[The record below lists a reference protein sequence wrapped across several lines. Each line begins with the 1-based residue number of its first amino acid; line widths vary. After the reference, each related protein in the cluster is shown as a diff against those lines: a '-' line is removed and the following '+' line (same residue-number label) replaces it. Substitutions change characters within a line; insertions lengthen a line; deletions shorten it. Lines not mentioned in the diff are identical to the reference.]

1 MTNKQ
6 EVRYLVNPIECRNL
20 EEDKK
25 IVIVGYASKFNQESE
40 VMYDF
45 VEYVDSGAFD
55 KTNMSDVRALIDHD
69 SGKILGRTTANNLKL
84 SVDEI
89 GLRFEVEVNKEVSYV
104 KDLVLNMQDGNINQC
119 SFGFYVDEEEW
130 DYDESRD
137 LFIRHIKSISKLSDV
152 SLVTYPAYVSTEAV
166 VSMRGLDSLKNEL
179 ERRKI
184 KELLIKEMDKLELEI
199 ELMK

>member
-6 EVRYLVNPIECRNL
+6 EVRYLINPIECRNL

-69 SGKILGRTTANNLKL
+69 SGRILGRTTANNLKL

-104 KDLVLNMQDGNINQC
+104 RDLVLNMQDGNINQC

-137 LFIRHIKSISKLSDV
+137 LFIRHIKSISRLSDV

-166 VSMRGLDSLKNEL
+166 VSMRGLDNLKNEL